1 MVFGTPSTVRTDSG
15 VEFKGEFRQLCVDA
29 HITHHVIPTESP
41 WSNGVAERCVRT
53 VKSYLKRLALTEGEL
68 QWPLMLPSVQLG
80 YNLAK
85 HAATQTSPFGVM
97 FGGQGRFIIEEP
109 SLPFLPVRP

>member
-1 MVFGTPSTVRTDSG
+1 MPATVRTDSG
-15 VEFKGEFRQLCVDA
+15 VEFKGEFQQLCIDA

-41 WSNGVAERCVRT
+41 WSNGVAEWCVRT
-53 VKSYLKRLALTEGEL
+53 VKLYLKWLALTEGEL

-85 HAATQTSPFGVM
+85 HAATQTSPFEVM
-97 FGGQGRFIIEEP
+97 FGGRGRYIIEEP
-109 SLPFLPVRP
+109 ALPFLPVRP